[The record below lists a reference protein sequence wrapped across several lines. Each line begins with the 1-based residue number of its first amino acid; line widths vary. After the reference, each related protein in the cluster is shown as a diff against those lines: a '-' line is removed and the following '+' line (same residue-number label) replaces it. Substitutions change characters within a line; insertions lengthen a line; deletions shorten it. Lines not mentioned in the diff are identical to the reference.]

1 MRFYLRQIAFISL
14 LSILVFLTS
23 ADLYVDYIEGSAF
36 WHLIVEAIVIVLSLG
51 GVIYLLL
58 ELFKRQRE
66 LSQLRVQ
73 LHKTEEHLSES
84 REHLRQASRQY
95 TQVIQQQF
103 TDWEFTPSER
113 EVGILLLKGLTFDE
127 IAKVRQTKGKTVRQQ
142 ATVIYRKSGLGG
154 RHEFAAWFFEDFLQ

>member
-36 WHLIVEAIVIVLSLG
+36 GHLIVEAIVIVLSLG

-66 LSQLRVQ
+66 LTRLRVK

-84 REHLRQASRQY
+84 REHLRQAGRQY

-142 ATVIYRKSGLGG
+142 ATVIYRKSGLNG